1 MQDYRIIVSHPGKQ
15 HSFHMASAVKK
26 AGYLEKYVTTVYNKK
41 GSFTNFITSRFLK
54 GKDLKKASSRVC
66 VNLKD
71 DEVKQMNEWMGLVT
85 LLSSRI
91 RFLEGF
97 TRYWN
102 EFTGSCFYKRVM
114 KYARKKNVNGVIVY
128 DGYSNRHL
136 ELLKNTAI
144 VKIMDVSFASRQYLK
159 NIFEKEIKQ
168 YMAEDLYRTSAELWV
183 PRWMDNDLN
192 ATKNADYF
200 FAPSNFVKSSLEYC
214 GIPSDKIYIVPYGV
228 DQNNFSYEHIQFRV
242 EGKLK
247 LLYVGEISCRKGLH
261 RLLKVVSELEQMVE
275 IRLCGRVDENS
286 PIFSQYQEY
295 DNIEFVGFVTHDE
308 LAKEYIN
315 ADAFVFP
322 TLGEGYG
329 LVVLEALSCGLPV
342 LCSNRAGGNDVIQ
355 DGINGYV
362 ISMDEDEA
370 LKERIIWCCTHRKE
384 LYEMREDAHKSVEA
398 FSWESYEKKV
408 AECINDIMRRENNY
422 ENSSR

>member
-1 MQDYRIIVSHPGKQ
+1 MKGYRIIVSHPGKQ

-26 AGYLEKYVTTVYNKK
+26 AGYLEKYMTTVYNKK
-41 GSFTNFITSRFLK
+41 GSLTNFISSRLLK

-66 VNLKD
+66 LDLKD
-71 DEVKQMNEWMGLVT
+71 DEVKQINEWMGLIT

-91 RFLEGF
+91 RFLERF

-102 EFTGSCFYKRVM
+102 EFVGSSFYKKVM
-114 KYARKKNVNGVIVY
+114 KCARKNNVDAVIFY

-136 ELLKNTAI
+136 ELLENTTI

-159 NIFEKEIKQ
+159 NIFEKEIQQ
-168 YMAEDLYRTSAELWV
+168 YKADDLYRTSAELWV
-183 PRWMDNDLN
+183 QRWMDNDLN

-200 FAPSNFVKSSLEYC
+200 FAPSHFVKKSLEYC
-214 GIPSDKIYIVPYGV
+214 GISSDKIYIVPYGV
-228 DQNNFSYEHIQFRV
+228 DQTNFSYVNIPFRA

-247 LLYVGEISCRKGLH
+247 LIYVGEISCRKGLH
-261 RLLKVVSELEQMVE
+261 RLLKVVSELEQLVE

-286 PIFSQYQEY
+286 PIVNQYQEY
-295 DNIEFVGFVTHDE
+295 DNIEFIGFVTHDE
-308 LAKEYIN
+308 LANEYIN
-315 ADAFVFP
+315 ADAFIFP

-329 LVVLEALSCGLPV
+329 LVVLEALSCGVPV
-342 LCSNRAGGNDVIQ
+342 LCSDRAGGNDVIQ

-362 ISMDEDEA
+362 ISMDENDD

-384 LYEMREDAHKSVEA
+384 LYEMREGAHKSVKD

-408 AECINDIMRRENNY
+408 AECICDIMRRENDY